1 LINNSIKH
9 IISSIKPYLKSAT
22 LFNIATV
29 AIITLLVKGFG
40 FFKEVVVIGNFGLS
54 ELLDTFYIAALIP
67 GFINEVFLVSFK
79 SVFVP
84 NYIAELKTNKHFA
97 SFQATSFLVTI
108 AMGLLFIGIAY
119 LITDTFLSTFFSGHT
134 ESYYLL
140 VKTQFYY
147 LAPCILL
154 WGLVSLLGGLLN
166 IDNEFKYS
174 SIHPILTSISML
186 ICLFFFKGQLQDK
199 VLAVGMLIGCISEF
213 IFLLLVCF
221 KRKIIALNKPDFSS
235 ENSKLMFK
243 EFPARI
249 SSSFLTGLIPVT
261 DQFFAAQLIIGSV
274 AALNYGLKIPA
285 LISTLFIIAL
295 GNVLLPYFSKL
306 VIDNKTEAFNKLFQI
321 LKILF
326 VGLLGVSVIL
336 IFSSDFIIDL
346 AFERNAF
353 KAEDTV
359 VVSRI
364 QQMFLIGIPFTICGN
379 IIVRFLTSINKN
391 RFMAY
396 VSLLTV
402 ILNIVLDFIFMEYFG
417 IIGIALCTAILQILR
432 SIIYLLF
439 TIKQKNLVV

>member
-1 LINNSIKH
+1 M
-9 IISSIKPYLKSAT
+9 KPYIKSAT

-29 AIITLLVKGFG
+29 AVITVLVKGFG
-40 FFKEVVVIGNFGLS
+40 FFKEVVVIGEFGLS

-84 NYIAELKTNKHFA
+84 NYVAELKTNKHFA
-97 SFQATSFLVTI
+97 SFQATSFIVTI
-108 AMGLLFIGIAY
+108 AMGLLFIGLAF
-119 LITDTFLSTFFSGHT
+119 LVTDTFLSTFFSGHT
-134 ESYYLL
+134 ESYYSL

-154 WGLVSLLGGLLN
+154 WGLVSLLGGLLH
-166 IDNEFKYS
+166 IDNEFKFS
-174 SIHPILTSISML
+174 SIHPILTSVSML
-186 ICLFFFKGQLQDK
+186 VCLFFFKEQLQEK
-199 VLAVGMLIGCISEF
+199 VLAVGLLIGCLSEF
-213 IFLLLVCF
+213 LFLLIVCA
-221 KRKIIALNKPDFSS
+221 KRKILSLSKPDFTSD
-235 ENSKLMFK
+235 NSRIMFK
-243 EFPARI
+243 EFPARV

-285 LISTLFIIAL
+285 LISTLCIIAL
-295 GNVLLPYFSKL
+295 GNVLLPYFAKL
-306 VIDNKTEAFNKLFQI
+306 VIDNKEEAFKKLFQI
-321 LKILF
+321 LKLLF
-326 VGLLGVSVIL
+326 IGLVIICLIL
-336 IFSSDFIIDL
+336 IACSDFIIDL

-353 KAEDTV
+353 KAEDTI

-396 VSLLTV
+396 VSFITV
-402 ILNIVLDFIFMEYFG
+402 ILNIILDFVFMEYFG
-417 IIGIALCTAILQILR
+417 IIGIALCTAILQIFR
-432 SIIYLLF
+432 GIIYLTF
-439 TIKQKNLVV
+439 TIKQQKLIV